1 MNSNDGSLEDG
12 PSMVTKVFPSSFRAI
27 STSSVGSK
35 VESVS
40 VVLVSVASGVCED
53 RSKRPISMGLFR
65 TLQAVRLLMK
75 SGSNI

>member
-1 MNSNDGSLEDG
+1 MA
-12 PSMVTKVFPSSFRAI
+12 FPSSFRDI
-27 STSSVGSK
+27 STGSVGSK

-40 VVLVSVASGVCED
+40 VVSVSLASGLCED
-53 RSKRPISMGLFR
+53 RSKRSISRGLFR